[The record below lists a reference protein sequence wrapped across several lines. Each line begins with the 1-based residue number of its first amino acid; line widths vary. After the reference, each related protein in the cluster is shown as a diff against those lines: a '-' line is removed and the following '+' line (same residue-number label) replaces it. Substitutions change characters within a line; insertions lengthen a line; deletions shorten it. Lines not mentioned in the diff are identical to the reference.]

1 MKRAGLVLIF
11 MFVLSVVMYA
21 QTITITLSGET
32 SGRLV
37 STEAGVDTP
46 AWFRSSVTLRNL
58 PWLVDGNYTGQVSWM
73 GNANRPGII
82 IFDGPNN
89 ISSSRGI
96 FIHIGNSPSDSD
108 GCVVIGGAQS
118 GGTLHTLITTLR
130 NTYGGPSNGDELR
143 TIVGRN
149 FTIRVIDNRSPA
161 ISFTGT
167 WVGVDNNFTWVFS
180 GSNYTLLLNG
190 INCERGTFSVN
201 ANQTRFTQNS
211 THYWSNGT
219 WVSNIDSLTSDL
231 TILSNNRFRIIGNNG
246 EEPYNETYEK
256 L

>member
-1 MKRAGLVLIF
+1 MN
-11 MFVLSVVMYA
+11 A

-73 GNANRPGII
+73 GNKDRPGII
-82 IFDGPNN
+82 IFNGPNN

-118 GGTLHTLITTLR
+118 GGALHTLITTLR
-130 NTYGGPSNGDELR
+130 NTYGGPSNGDELK

-167 WVGVDNNFTWVFS
+167 WVGVDNNYTYIFS
-180 GSNYTLLLNG
+180 GSNYTLRENG
-190 INCERGTFSVN
+190 VNIERGTFSID
-201 ANQTRFTQNS
+201 ANQTKFTQNS
-211 THYWSNGT
+211 THYWDNGT
-219 WVSNIDSLTSDL
+219 WVSNPNRGIWDLKIISD
-231 TILSNNRFRIIGNNG
+231 NRFTITGYAGVNLN
-246 EEPYNETYEK
+246 EYFNETYAK
-256 L
+256 Q